1 MEAILLFFVI
11 IIFIYFRSEMN
22 KTSAKIE
29 KMQREVDTLKF
40 KLKEISEAEKQEIK
54 VSEAVPPPP
63 PPLYVVKPQMV
74 MPNSQIPEN
83 KRKSYDFEKLMG
95 ENVFGKIGILILVVG
110 IGLFVKYAIDNEW
123 ISETVRTV
131 LGFACGVVLLGFAF
145 WLKDRYRT
153 FSSLLSGGGFAVF
166 YVTVAMA
173 YHYYGLFSQTA
184 AFVMLVIFSI
194 FMICISLIFD
204 RRELASIALGG
215 GFIAPFL
222 VSEGTEVII
231 TLFAY
236 MAVLDMSMFTI
247 SFYKRWGE
255 LPLFCT
261 VLTWFLCLSS
271 IPVYWEDETEVAK
284 PAMMF
289 GFVIA
294 YYLMF
299 QLSALLI
306 VKSSNRWANTSL
318 LALPV
323 VNSLIFWILADRC
336 MLYFEP
342 YIYFP
347 VFSPVF
353 IALVNMVLYVYFY
366 INHRDK
372 RNMLQM
378 LLGLV
383 LLAMVTAVPV
393 QLEGSFVTLF
403 WTIETLVAVWLFSR
417 FGNKLY
423 RFAALALLLLTF
435 FSWSIDCY
443 VYDFNERLF
452 INGYFLTSCFVS
464 IAFILVSVYCYQ
476 KALPDILPFG
486 IVAGLVLYSSV
497 VIDLIANLSERSDS
511 IGWIFLFSILFSAI
525 ISFLLYRYRLLP
537 SETNLFYILV
547 SACPQALCLLFVLA
561 LNFLEMEGC
570 YVYLWAGFAMITLYL
585 LMLIKS
591 YYVDND
597 YKDKATDLVT
607 CFLSAS
613 GTVTWVMAV
622 NVLLHQLGFEYE
634 GSAGISVSLA
644 IAVFVMISFGMRKN
658 WKTMRICGFVGF
670 VVLMFKLVAI
680 DLWLLPTIG
689 KVFVFIFIGI
699 VLLVLSFMYQKLKK
713 AIFGERES

>member
-1 MEAILLFFVI
+1 MEAILVFFVI

-22 KTSAKIE
+22 KTSVKIE

-40 KLKEISEAEKQEIK
+40 KLKEISESEKQETK
-54 VSEAVPPPP
+54 VSEAVSPPP

-194 FMICISLIFD
+194 FMICISLVFD
-204 RRELASIALGG
+204 RRELASIALVG

-222 VSEGTEVII
+222 VSEGTEGII

-342 YIYFP
+342 YIHFP
-347 VFSPVF
+347 VFSPAF
-353 IALVNMVLYVYFY
+353 IALVNMALYVYFY

-443 VYDFNERLF
+443 VYDFNEKLF

-497 VIDLIANLSERSDS
+497 VIDLIANLSERSDL

-547 SACPQALCLLFVLA
+547 SAYPQALCLLFVLA

-570 YVYLWAGFAMITLYL
+570 YVYLWAGFTMITLYL

-591 YYVDND
+591 YYVDNN

-644 IAVFVMISFGMRKN
+644 IAVFVMISLGMRKN